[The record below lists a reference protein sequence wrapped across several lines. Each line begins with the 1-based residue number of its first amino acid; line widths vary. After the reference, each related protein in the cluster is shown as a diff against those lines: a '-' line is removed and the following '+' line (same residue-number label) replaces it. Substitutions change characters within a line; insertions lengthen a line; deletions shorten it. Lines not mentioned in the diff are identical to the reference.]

1 MIFSSLF
8 FIFVF
13 LVVVLAVY
21 YALEP
26 LPIIFRNIWLFLASL
41 FFYAWGEPKFCL
53 VMLGSI
59 GLNYIWG
66 LLVDRFRDSKG
77 IKALLAVAV
86 ASNLIVLF
94 IVKYLN
100 FTVSIVHSV
109 FGEIFTIP
117 QILLPIGVS
126 FYTFQAISYVID
138 VYRKDGEVQ
147 KNPLNV
153 GLYIAFFPQLVAG
166 PIVRYDTVAK
176 QLTGRKE
183 TVADFATGIER
194 FLVGFCKKILIANTL
209 AVVADAS
216 FESARMGFDLGADF
230 AWLGA
235 LAYSFQIFFDF
246 SAYSDMAI
254 GLGKMFG
261 FHFNENFNY
270 PYVANS
276 VADFWRRWH
285 ISLGSWFRDYVYI
298 PMGGSRVKMGRLV
311 WNTFAVWMLTGI
323 WHGANWTFILWG
335 FMYFVLIAFEKVTG
349 LPKKL
354 KSAWAK
360 GIYRVGTLLAVLFGW
375 IIFRSATPGTV
386 IRYVKAMFGL
396 GQGGLHDDRVI
407 LYLSENWLFWIAA
420 ILLSIP
426 MYAGIKAWVAKHPKL
441 ESVWA
446 VIKPFALVGLAL
458 ITVSYLVIN
467 AYNPFIYFNF

>member
-21 YALEP
+21 YALKP

-59 GLNYIWG
+59 GLNYVWG
-66 LLVDRFRDSKG
+66 LLVDKFRDSKG
-77 IKALLAVAV
+77 IKAILAVAV

-183 TVADFATGIER
+183 TVADFAAGIER

-270 PYVANS
+270 PYAANS

-311 WNTFAVWMLTGI
+311 WNTFVVWMLTGI

-354 KSAWAK
+354 KSVWAK

-386 IRYVKAMFGL
+386 IRYVKAMLGL